1 MRTSLEVSDRTS
13 ISDYRLPNENGLTVL
28 ARLRDT
34 LRLETPAILMSG
46 DTSLRHIEA
55 QNVPNVLVV
64 QKPFD
69 ADDLLALIFDTVVIG
84 IGGNGRIEPNAVRG
98 QQIGNA

>member
-1 MRTSLEVSDRTS
+1 M
-13 ISDYRLPNENGLTVL
+13 PNENGLTVL
-28 ARLRDT
+28 ARLRDA

-69 ADDLLALIFDTVVIG
+69 ADDLLALIEEQSTNRRHAPVS
-84 IGGNGRIEPNAVRG
+84 
-98 QQIGNA
+98 